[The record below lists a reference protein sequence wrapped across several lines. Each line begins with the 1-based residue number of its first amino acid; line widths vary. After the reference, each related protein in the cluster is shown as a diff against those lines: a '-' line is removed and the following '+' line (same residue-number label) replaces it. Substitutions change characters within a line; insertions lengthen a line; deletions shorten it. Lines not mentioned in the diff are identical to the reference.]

1 MVTTETAEIE
11 AVGISLPD
19 YWIALP
25 VRRADF
31 DNTVGGLRRRWR
43 EAGMSRID
51 QRRCELMLQRV
62 RHQLS
67 DGGVQFAGAAFEL
80 GLRDG
85 VEDTPENTEALVAVC
100 VFSVITAAE
109 LQTDVRL
116 SIPVLYS
123 AFSKRGPDNDVAR
136 ITDLEPPE
144 VCTLPA
150 GRAVRL
156 RRLYERDEVT
166 SRLERWF
173 AETYVLPIGTSGD
186 AAGVLQFCTTNVG
199 LAAEFSGQFARYAE
213 TFTLFGPEDPT
224 EMNTPPEDD

>member
-1 MVTTETAEIE
+1 VIYERAPKKALYTIEPQITGKFVIQSARTAQD
-11 AVGISLPD
+11 VVVKP
-19 YWIALP
+19 
-25 VRRADF
+25 
-31 DNTVGGLRRRWR
+31 
-43 EAGMSRID
+43 
-51 QRRCELMLQRV
+51 
-62 RHQLS
+62 
-67 DGGVQFAGAAFEL
+67 
-80 GLRDG
+80 
-85 VEDTPENTEALVAVC
+85 VAVC

-123 AFSKRGPDNDVAR
+123 AFSKRAPDNDVAR

-156 RRLYERDEVT
+156 RRLYERDGVT

-213 TFTLFGPEDPT
+213 TFTLFGPGDPT